1 MYFQPKW
8 LIFEILYFLKLKLKT
23 ILLGLKNVTVPK
35 NVTFIHKIYKLRH
48 KCQIKYKKNAKK
60 RDFINESIQKFTNTL
75 IRNFMKFFIDQNF
88 LYNKKTQRYL
98 YPPMRELSLLGGQKS
113 IPTSARVENFVG
125 IVDDGDLPSRRGEQ
139 HVSSC

>member
-1 MYFQPKW
+1 
-8 LIFEILYFLKLKLKT
+8 
-23 ILLGLKNVTVPK
+23 
-35 NVTFIHKIYKLRH
+35 
-48 KCQIKYKKNAKK
+48 
-60 RDFINESIQKFTNTL
+60 
-75 IRNFMKFFIDQNF
+75 MKFFIDQNF